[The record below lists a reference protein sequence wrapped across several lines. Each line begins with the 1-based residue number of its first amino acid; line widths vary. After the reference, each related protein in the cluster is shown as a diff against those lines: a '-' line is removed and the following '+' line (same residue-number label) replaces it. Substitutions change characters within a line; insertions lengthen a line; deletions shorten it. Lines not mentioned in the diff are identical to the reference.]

1 MIVIKHIKDGEV
13 TDHMEFNKKIRA
25 FRHAIY
31 WLQKLRLKSDPFLL
45 FTQQPYSWIEIDGM
59 KIPDSVLFQIT
70 CEHDSKC
77 FLQSFELHQ
86 LTALK
91 NNQV

>member
-1 MIVIKHIKDGEV
+1 
-13 TDHMEFNKKIRA
+13 MEFNKKIRA

-45 FTQQPYSWIEIDGM
+45 FTQQPYSWIEIDGIR
-59 KIPDSVLFQIT
+59 IPDSVLFQIM
-70 CEHDSKC
+70 CENDSKI

-86 LTALK
+86 QTKLK
-91 NNQV
+91 EQSV

>member
-1 MIVIKHIKDGEV
+1 MIIIKHIKDGEV
-13 TDHMEFNKKIRA
+13 KDHMEFNKKIRA

-45 FTQQPYSWIEIDGM
+45 FNQQPYS
-59 KIPDSVLFQIT
+59 IPDSVLFQIT
-70 CEHDSKC
+70 CEHDSKR